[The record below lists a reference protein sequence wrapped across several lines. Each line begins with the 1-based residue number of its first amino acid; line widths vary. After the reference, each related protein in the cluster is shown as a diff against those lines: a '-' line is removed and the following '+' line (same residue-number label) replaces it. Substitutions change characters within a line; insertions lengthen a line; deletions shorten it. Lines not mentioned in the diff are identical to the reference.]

1 MITNNRIKLRREQ
14 LNMSQDELAE
24 KLGYKDKSAICR
36 IETGKN
42 RVKIDKIKD
51 YAKALK
57 TSPAYLMGWVDDP
70 ELTHEE
76 TLQLERDNNS
86 NSSCLSAEFSSELSS
101 VSEKY
106 TTTLPILG
114 SVAAGAGTYTDN
126 DIIGYEEI
134 PSSWVNPNE
143 QYVILIVE
151 GDSMYPKFE
160 DGDHVLVRVQSSVD
174 SGDYGIVLIDGDSAV
189 IKKITYGD
197 NWIELVSVNPMY
209 PPRRFENED
218 VLNVRV
224 FALVKKSWRN
234 Y

>member
-1 MITNNRIKLRREQ
+1 MSILSENLIKARKKVKLSQEKVADILRKKYNLKVERAMISKWENDFQTPMIYNLKC
-14 LNMSQDELAE
+14 LAE
-24 KLGYKDKSAICR
+24 IYCCSLDDLNGD
-36 IETGKN
+36 IELETNKQE
-42 RVKIDKIKD
+42 IDVTPI
-51 YAKALK
+51 
-57 TSPAYLMGWVDDP
+57 TS
-70 ELTHEE
+70 
-76 TLQLERDNNS
+76 
-86 NSSCLSAEFSSELSS
+86 
-101 VSEKY
+101 
-106 TTTLPILG
+106 LPILG
-114 SVAAGAGTYTDN
+114 SVAAGTGTYTDN

-134 PSSWVNPNE
+134 PSSWVNSNE
-143 QYVILIVE
+143 QYVVLIVD

-197 NWIELVSVNPMY
+197 DWIELVSVNPMY

-224 FALVKKSWRN
+224 FGLVKKSWRC